1 MKALKSTKKLTQQ
14 QISDICLNLLDRL
27 PELLQ
32 ALEIDYIEYPNRYAF
47 PCPVHNGDNPEG
59 CCIFTDGD
67 TNKGNWKC
75 WTALCEEEYT
85 SSLFGFVRGSL
96 SEKRNRKV
104 SMNETA
110 DFCLHIL
117 DSDIDNLAN
126 HSILKDKTSKL
137 IDIFNRSISRE
148 KSALERD
155 KIRDSL
161 QIPSEYFMGRGFSPE
176 ILNEF
181 DIGLSLKKNGPMQ
194 KRVVVPI
201 YDEDYNYVSYV
212 GRAVSDD
219 LNPKW
224 LFPTGFKKQNILY
237 GLNIAK
243 DHIKKTG
250 SVILVEGQGDV
261 WRLHEAGYKN
271 CVGLFG
277 ASIADDQLLLLES
290 SGALNVI
297 ILTDSDQAGEK
308 AYHQIMNKCSR
319 RFNYF
324 RPIIPTKDV
333 GEMTL
338 EQIEEHLKP
347 QIERFM

>member
-1 MKALKSTKKLTQQ
+1 MKSAKKLTQQ

-27 PELLQ
+27 PHLLQ
-32 ALEIDYIEYPNRYAF
+32 SLEIEYVEYPNRLAF

-75 WTALCEEEYT
+75 WTASCEEEYT
-85 SSLFGFVRGSL
+85 SSLSGFVRGVL
-96 SEKRNRKV
+96 SEKRNKKI

-117 DSDIDNLAN
+117 DSDIDNLV
-126 HSILKDKTSKL
+126 SRDVLKDKTSKL
-137 IDIFNRSISRE
+137 IDVFNKSILRE
-148 KSALERD
+148 KGVFDRN
-155 KIRDSL
+155 KIRESL
-161 QIPSEYFMGRGFSPE
+161 QIPSEYFINRGFS
-176 ILNEF
+176 NEVLDKF

-212 GRAVSDD
+212 GRAICDD

-224 LFPTGFKKQNILY
+224 LFPSGFKKQNILY

-243 DHIKKTG
+243 DHIKTTG

-261 WRLHEAGYKN
+261 WKMHEANYKN

-277 ASIADDQLLLLES
+277 ANISDDQLLLLEH

-308 AYHQIMNKCSR
+308 ACHQIMKKCGR

-324 RPIIPTKDV
+324 RPTIPTKDV
-333 GEMTL
+333 GKMTL
-338 EQIEEHLKP
+338 KQIDEHLTP